1 MLRWLI
7 RFIVLAALVGV
18 GGAFL
23 LPSTAAFKRE
33 ATIAAPPAKIYAL
46 ISNYKRF
53 NEWSPWFDR
62 DPAAKYSFSGADKGV
77 GAKMAWDSAKSDV
90 GKGTQEIVA
99 AVQDKSMDVKMDFG
113 EMGFSNAN
121 FLLEPAADGNSTKVT
136 WGFSTDLGMNP
147 VARWM
152 GLVMDRMVGP
162 DYEKGLAKLKVAAEK
177 P

>member
-7 RFIVLAALVGV
+7 RLVVLAAIVVV
-18 GGAFL
+18 GGAYL
-23 LPSTAAFKRE
+23 LPSSATFKRE

-53 NEWSPWFDR
+53 NEWSPWFER
-62 DPAAKYSFSGADKGV
+62 DPAAKYTFSGAETGV
-77 GAKMAWDSAKSDV
+77 GAKMAWSSDKSDV

-99 AVQDKSMDVKMDFG
+99 AIPDKSLDVKMDFG
-113 EMGFSNAN
+113 AMGFSKAN
-121 FLLEPAADGNSTKVT
+121 FVLEPAADGKSTKVT
-136 WGFSTDLGMNP
+136 WGFQTDLGMNP
-147 VARWM
+147 IARWM